1 MLYSLFVGLLTT
13 RDMEISTDP
22 QALARAIARLCRT
35 LMPD

>member
-13 RDMEISTDP
+13 RDMDIPTDH

-35 LMPD
+35 LIPA